1 MTGSRSSRWTTTPA
15 TTSRCGCTV
24 PAAGSSPASRCTKT
38 SSGASFSKQMEDL
51 RGKRCVLLKFGE
63 LALKGRNRP
72 VFVAALERNLRR
84 LTADLAPLDV
94 RRRGGMLLLSS
105 KAPQE
110 ELVDRCL
117 TLPGLSVVQPA
128 VRCERDPAAAADAAV
143 SLLQGRPGG
152 TFAVRSP
159 RRDKSYP
166 LRSIELAR
174 VIGDAVRVRLGLE
187 VDLSHPDLTVH
198 VEVDHRDLLV
208 SGERLRGAGGLPVGM
223 SGRAMVLLSGG
234 LDSPVAAYRMMKRGL
249 RCDFVHFSGRPFTG
263 AESVYKAYALAGRL
277 DRFQGDSRL
286 FVVSFGSAQRRLATA
301 GAGRLQVLSQRRLM
315 VKVASALARRE
326 GAEALVTGDSLGQ
339 VASQT
344 LPNLAVVE
352 QASELPVLR
361 PLIDRDKQEI
371 VEIAK
376 QLGTYEI
383 SILPDEDCCQLFS
396 SKLAVTRGRPDDLRK
411 VERAA
416 DIEELV
422 EQLAASAELHR
433 PRLEQRA
440 PALA

>member
-1 MTGSRSSRWTTTPA
+1 M
-15 TTSRCGCTV
+15 
-24 PAAGSSPASRCTKT
+24 
-38 SSGASFSKQMEDL
+38 QMEKV
-51 RGKRCVLLKFGE
+51 RGQHCVLLKFGE

-72 VFVAALERNLRR
+72 LFVNALERNLRR
-84 LTADLAPLDV
+84 LTADLGPLDV
-94 RRRGGMLLLSS
+94 RHRGGVFIVTT

-110 ELVDRCL
+110 ALVERCL
-117 TLPGLSVVQPA
+117 ALPGVSVVQPA
-128 VRCERDPAAAADAAV
+128 VCCERDPAAAADTAV
-143 SLLQGRPGG
+143 ALLRSRPGR
-152 TFAVRSP
+152 TFAIRTS
-159 RRDKSYP
+159 RRDKRFP
-166 LRSIELAR
+166 LRSVDLSR
-174 VIGDAVRVRLGLE
+174 VVGEAVRVRLGLE
-187 VDLSHPDLTVH
+187 VDLSNPDLTAY
-198 VEVDHRDLLV
+198 VEVDHKELLV
-208 SGERLRGAGGLPVGM
+208 SADRLRGAGGLPVGS
-223 SGRAMVLLSGG
+223 SGRALVLLSGG

-263 AESVYKAYALAGRL
+263 PESVYKAYALAARL

-286 FVVSFGSAQRRLATA
+286 FVVPFGGAQRRLATA

-315 VKVASALARRE
+315 VKVASALGVRE

-352 QASELPVLR
+352 EAAELPLLR

-371 VEIAK
+371 VEIAR

-396 SKLAVTRGRPDDLRK
+396 SKLAVTRGQPDDLRQI
-411 VERAA
+411 ERTA

-422 EQLAASAELHR
+422 DALVESAELHH
-433 PRLEQRA
+433 PRLELAA
-440 PALA
+440 PALAGV

>member
-1 MTGSRSSRWTTTPA
+1 
-15 TTSRCGCTV
+15 
-24 PAAGSSPASRCTKT
+24 
-38 SSGASFSKQMEDL
+38 MEEV
-51 RGKRCVLLKFGE
+51 RGQRCVLLKFGE

-72 VFVAALERNLRR
+72 LFVAALERNLRR
-84 LTADLAPLDV
+84 LNADLGPLEV
-94 RRRGGMLLLSS
+94 RHRGGVFIVTSR
-105 KAPQE
+105 APQE
-110 ELVDRCL
+110 ALVERCL
-117 TLPGLSVVQPA
+117 GLPGVSVVQPA
-128 VRCERDPAAAADAAV
+128 VRCERDAAAAADTAV
-143 SLLQGRPGG
+143 ALLRGRPGR
-152 TFAVRSP
+152 TFAIRAT
-159 RRDKSYP
+159 RRDKRFP

-174 VIGDAVRVRLGLE
+174 VIGEAVRVRLGLD
-187 VDLSHPDLTVH
+187 VDLSNPDLTAY
-198 VEVDHRDLLV
+198 VEVDHKELLV
-208 SGERLRGAGGLPVGM
+208 STERLRGAGGLPVGS
-223 SGRAMVLLSGG
+223 SGRALVLLSGG

-263 AESVYKAYALAGRL
+263 PESVYKAYALAGRL

-315 VKVASALARRE
+315 VKVASALGRRE

-352 QASELPVLR
+352 EAAELPLLR

-396 SKLAVTRGRPDDLRK
+396 SKLAVTRGQPDDLRQI
-411 VERAA
+411 ERTA
-416 DIEELV
+416 DIEEIVDTLV
-422 EQLAASAELHR
+422 DAAELHH

-440 PALA
+440 IVSV